1 MIGTYGT
8 AKIGVSTITDANVQ
22 YLRDTDLGL
31 PYRGTKSENEVPA
44 KGTIATMDAI
54 ATANQG
60 GGYSSGTKQPITGI
74 MTSNNGGE
82 NLFLSALA
90 GENDN
95 ITFSATGGTGSGAT
109 FTGTTIYRIGHMVAN
124 LPLSFG
130 SATTLPTTTVDG
142 STAGISGVAAN
153 GALANFIVKARG
165 NTITEVIVEE
175 KTPAGADGQGT
186 GYIIGE
192 AITISKAAMDADG
205 SLGVVSGPITVF
217 PTIDHVTN
225 GANIIKVLNGGSGY
239 TVGDTLSLT
248 QISPAQKGTPIGDST
263 GELATADVATLGGAS
278 TVITAP
284 NNIYPRGIKTSTGT
298 EAAPKTIEF
307 VGLDDVN
314 VIIGG
319 FTAGTVLPLRFKQVI
334 DAGTDELL
342 GNLTIL
348 Y

>member
-1 MIGTYGT
+1 MFISGLSKTGG
-8 AKIGVSTITDANVQ
+8 AGADDFAF
-22 YLRDTDLGL
+22 DTDLGIQ
-31 PYRGTKSENEVPA
+31 TNFQANSTEVAKTPA
-44 KGTIATMDAI
+44 KGEVATMDAI

-60 GGYSSGTKQPITGI
+60 GGYSSGTNQPITGI
-74 MTSNNGGE
+74 MTSNTGGVPD
-82 NLFLSALA
+82 NLLLSAGA

-130 SATTLPTTTVDG
+130 SATTTPTTTVDG

-298 EAAPKTIEF
+298 QAAPKTIEF

-342 GNLTIL
+342 
-348 Y
+348 

>member
-1 MIGTYGT
+1 MIYPYGN
-8 AKIGVSTITDANVQ
+8 AKTGGAGADDFAF
-22 YLRDTDLGL
+22 RTDLGIQTDFV
-31 PYRGTKSENEVPA
+31 PNTNRIAKTPA
-44 KGTIATMDAI
+44 KGEIATMDAI

-124 LPLSFG
+124 LPFSFG

-263 GELATADVATLGGAS
+263 GELATVVVATLGGALNTPGEITKYPTGIINTGTAGAIQVKDVAGN
-278 TVITAP
+278 TVILGAMQP
-284 NNIYPRGIKTSTGT
+284 GIVRRFSFSQVMG
-298 EAAPKTIEF
+298 
-307 VGLDDVN
+307 
-314 VIIGG
+314 
-319 FTAGTVLPLRFKQVI
+319 AGTGPAVGEV
-334 DAGTDELL
+334 
-342 GNLTIL
+342 TIL